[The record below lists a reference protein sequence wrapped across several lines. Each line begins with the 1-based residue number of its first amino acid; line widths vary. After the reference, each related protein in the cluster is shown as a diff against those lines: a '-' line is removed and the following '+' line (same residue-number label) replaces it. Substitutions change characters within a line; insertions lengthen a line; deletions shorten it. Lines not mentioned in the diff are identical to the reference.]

1 MEKLENFYRTRAD
14 FPDWMTEEE
23 WNKKEIEIIK
33 ECLEPKIKQSIEELL
48 HGIKCSLSLAI
59 EYDEENGVS
68 VDIRC
73 QGEESEKLGE
83 NKNLHSCRS
92 SSVGFVVEFPD
103 GTVVQR
109 SNAKETLVAT
119 LRVIGL
125 NRVAA
130 FRGCTFAGIPL
141 VTRTRRG
148 DGDNKWQEEV
158 DGWYVYVNMSN
169 QRKIDVLHMLSDEF
183 GLGLVAKSE
192 DGRIFDNLNDNRI
205 KGKRPMFTVDGGG
218 YFNKRSC
225 VLEVVKRYM
234 RQHPET
240 TAQQLMQA
248 FPVEIQ
254 GSYGVVRP
262 VSWVQQQQLLGKDF
276 LRRYFMDAN
285 DLIKTADGQQFAV
298 SNQWGDTFQRFIDC
312 AKKVGVEIKEI

>member
-1 MEKLENFYRTRAD
+1 
-14 FPDWMTEEE
+14 
-23 WNKKEIEIIK
+23 
-33 ECLEPKIKQSIEELL
+33 
-48 HGIKCSLSLAI
+48 
-59 EYDEENGVS
+59 
-68 VDIRC
+68 
-73 QGEESEKLGE
+73 
-83 NKNLHSCRS
+83 
-92 SSVGFVVEFPD
+92 
-103 GTVVQR
+103 
-109 SNAKETLVAT
+109 
-119 LRVIGL
+119 
-125 NRVAA
+125 
-130 FRGCTFAGIPL
+130 
-141 VTRTRRG
+141 
-148 DGDNKWQEEV
+148 
-158 DGWYVYVNMSN
+158 
-169 QRKIDVLHMLSDEF
+169 
-183 GLGLVAKSE
+183 
-192 DGRIFDNLNDNRI
+192 
-205 KGKRPMFTVDGGG
+205 MFTVDGGG